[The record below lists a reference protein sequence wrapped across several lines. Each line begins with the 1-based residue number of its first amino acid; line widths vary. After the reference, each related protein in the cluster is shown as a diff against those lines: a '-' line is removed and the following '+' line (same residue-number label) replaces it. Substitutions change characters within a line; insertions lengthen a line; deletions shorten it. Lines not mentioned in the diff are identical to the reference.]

1 MATTPEVSQASVRR
15 LTGTERSILEFIRR
29 HEGRPCSKEQLA
41 AGVGRS
47 VKTIDRCVFRL
58 KREGHIAVE
67 PQYTATGRQLAN
79 AYRLADPQ

>member
-1 MATTPEVSQASVRR
+1 MANEPKAPQTPERR
-15 LTGTERSILEFIRR
+15 LTATERSILEFIQR

-47 VKTIDRCVFRL
+47 GKTIDRSIFRL
-58 KREGHIAVE
+58 KNEGYIAVE

-79 AYRLADPQ
+79 AYRLLDPQ